1 MSHILH
7 IHLTREIYVLVPPVV
22 RPLPRKKHVTI
33 MNGIHQHASSFMV
46 FLYLRRLLLLNIRS
60 PMIKTALKFSVLN

>member
-33 MNGIHQHASSFMV
+33 MNGIHQHVSSFMV
-46 FLYLRRLLLLNIRS
+46 FLTSAVCYCSI
-60 PMIKTALKFSVLN
+60 FGVH